1 MTPKF
6 SQVVSALLSAQL
18 MFAPYAHAAG
28 AQPNVNLQRTAQSTD
43 PLTTTVSQ
51 DVYRTEDYQDS
62 YTVQVPY
69 QEEETYYENVPY
81 QEKETYTDYEEYWD
95 TERVCRNET
104 VYDDQCRNERKCTP
118 RYERRC
124 ETRRVCS
131 LNTAPSVFNALLM
144 VLAGTDAFARPH
156 EGGPG
161 GPTPPNDDQRRQ
173 EEERRRQ
180 EQERQRQ
187 EQDRQNRDRQERERQ
202 ERDRQ
207 EQDRRRQEQDRQ
219 RGEQER
225 QRQEQERRQREE
237 QDRQNRDRQERE
249 RQERER
255 QERDRHDRDERDRR
269 EREERERRERE
280 DRERRCN
287 QQVCN
292 DVIVG
297 QDCRDERVCQRV
309 PRQET
314 RCENRQVRKTRPV
327 LKERW
332 VTKYRQERRTR
343 TVTKYRD
350 EVRCCVTRQRQVFDH
365 QFVANV
371 EVHFPAEAVLAANE
385 AETFALALTGSDA
398 TADLQISPVNAI
410 YSYKPQIQKF
420 SDKFIVTMD
429 VVPTYQ
435 AIELGEQTL
444 GKFQVSTNGRTTTL
458 SFVDQG
464 LRPKLETTYH
474 LSLVDAQ
481 NGQQL
486 WMSDYNPQGAAQ
498 ANIDLAML
506 IPAGKQL
513 WLRMDIARYGVV
525 VDQPVL
531 FSMQKPLTVVPEK
544 TYDPAPYMDA
554 GQVGKFS
561 TEGSRAGLIVYMRDL
576 TQNIP
581 QVKTEYALRLSVIE
595 NGQPRALAQKTF
607 AREML
612 NMTSDGRLILS
623 AAREFGLGEDVLR
636 LLSSGKTIMID
647 GQVIRRGILFPGE
660 MFAIPK
666 KVTLGIE

>member
-1 MTPKF
+1 
-6 SQVVSALLSAQL
+6 
-18 MFAPYAHAAG
+18 MFAPAAN
-28 AQPNVNLQRTAQSTD
+28 AAASQPNVNLQRTAQSTD
-43 PLTTTVSQ
+43 PLMTTVSQ

-95 TERVCRNET
+95 TERVCRQET
-104 VYDDQCRNERKCTP
+104 VYDDQCRTERKCTP

-124 ETRRVCS
+124 ERRRVCS
-131 LNTAPSVFNALLM
+131 LNTTPSMFNAILM
-144 VLAGTDAFARPH
+144 LVAGDSAFARPH

-187 EQDRQNRDRQERERQ
+187 DQERRQREEQDRQNRDRQERERQ
-202 ERDRQ
+202 DRDRQ
-207 EQDRRRQEQDRQ
+207 ERERQERQ

-249 RQERER
+249 RQERDR
-255 QERDRHDRDERDRR
+255 AERDRRDREERDRR
-269 EREERERRERE
+269 EREERERR
-280 DRERRCN
+280 CN
-287 QQVCN
+287 QEVCEN
-292 DVIVG
+292 VVVG

-314 RCENRQVRKTRPV
+314 RCENQQVRKTRPV
-327 LKERW
+327 IKERW

-343 TVTKYRD
+343 TVTRYRD

-365 QFVANV
+365 QYVANV
-371 EVHFPAEAVLAANE
+371 EVRFPADAVLAAGE
-385 AETFALALTGSDA
+385 AENFAISLVGSDA
-398 TADLQISPVNAI
+398 TADLQVTAVNSI
-410 YSYKPQIQKF
+410 YTYKPQIQKF

-435 AIELGEQTL
+435 AIELGDQTL
-444 GKFQVSTNGRTTTL
+444 GKFQISTNGRSTTL

-474 LSLVDAQ
+474 LSIVDAQ
-481 NGQQL
+481 SGAQL
-486 WMSDYNPQGAAQ
+486 WTSDYNPQGAAQ
-498 ANIDLAML
+498 ASIDLQML
-506 IPAGKQL
+506 LPAQKQVY
-513 WLRMDIARYGVV
+513 LRMDVARYGLV

-531 FSMQKPLTVVPEK
+531 FSMQKGLTVVPEK

-554 GQVGKFS
+554 SQVGKFS
-561 TEGSRAGLIVYMRDL
+561 TEGSRSGLIVYMRDL
-576 TQNIP
+576 TQSIP
-581 QVKTEYALRLSVIE
+581 QVKTEYALRISVVE
-595 NGQPRALAQKTF
+595 NGQPRMLAEKVF
-607 AREML
+607 ARETL
-612 NMTSDGRLILS
+612 KLTSDGRIVLS
-623 AAREFGLGEDVLR
+623 AAREFGIAEDMMRVLT
-636 LLSSGKTIMID
+636 SGKTIIVE

-660 MFAIPK
+660 MFSIPK
-666 KVTLGIE
+666 RVSLGIE